1 MKEKQEYAKM
11 LTGKKN
17 AFEMQ
22 SQASVREPN
31 AYDYGGEVQSKIQEI
46 NDKLQRF
53 NPSLIGSQIVASDT
67 YDTEAAVIEMG
78 RRDKRRQM
86 DSRIDDT
93 KSMMSAMTN
102 ASAVSRR
109 SGVSL
114 LDIGSIASANPSS
127 MGGTKKLPG
136 ERGLRANAE
145 RRLEKAQMTRIDA
158 HLARLQNTED
168 LSYSEKAVEL
178 SARDDQNRML
188 VDETT
193 LLRLID
199 ECRDEQ
205 EHLSLMEGS
214 SSKPDDISSHHSSH
228 LGRAPSEMDT
238 QSELAKMQ
246 LALIDM

>member
-31 AYDYGGEVQSKIQEI
+31 AYDYGGEVQNKIQEI

-53 NPSLIGSQIVASDT
+53 NPSLVGSQIVADDT
-67 YDTEAAVIEMG
+67 YDTEAAVIETG
-78 RRDKRRQM
+78 RRDPYKRRHN

-93 KSMMSAMTN
+93 RSVMSAMTN

-127 MGGTKKLPG
+127 MGGMKKLPG

-158 HLARLQNTED
+158 HLARLQNTYAKTI
-168 LSYSEKAVEL
+168 LRNKNMNSCFRAFPVIHNPKLYRGKVRFSRSEAL
-178 SARDDQNRML
+178 
-188 VDETT
+188 
-193 LLRLID
+193 
-199 ECRDEQ
+199 
-205 EHLSLMEGS
+205 
-214 SSKPDDISSHHSSH
+214 KPN
-228 LGRAPSEMDT
+228 EK
-238 QSELAKMQ
+238 Q
-246 LALIDM
+246 